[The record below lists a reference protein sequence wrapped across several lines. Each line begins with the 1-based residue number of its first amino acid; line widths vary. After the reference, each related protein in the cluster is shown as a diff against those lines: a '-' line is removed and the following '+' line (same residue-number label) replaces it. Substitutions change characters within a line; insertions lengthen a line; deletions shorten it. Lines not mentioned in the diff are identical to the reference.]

1 MTYVYTLETTSNQDN
16 EHNYPRWPLSQIDT

>member
-16 EHNYPRWPLSQIDT
+16 EHNYPRWLLSQIDT